1 MRVVQR
7 VANFLASH
15 LLAVYAAVALL
26 YLLAPIAAVTLFS
39 FNDPVGRSNYA
50 WSSFTFDNWLS
61 LFRDPTLVQAV
72 GTSLRIAL
80 ISTTIATIL
89 GTLMALALVRYQFR
103 LRKSID
109 LFIFLPLAT
118 PEIVLGASLLT
129 LFVTLRIPLGD
140 LTLILAHVMFNV
152 SYVVVTLKARLAGFD
167 MRLEEAAADLGANPL
182 QTFWRITFPLILPG
196 IAAAGLLAFS
206 LSIDD
211 FVITNFTAG
220 RTTTFPMF
228 VWGSA
233 RVGVPPQVNAI
244 GTIFFVA
251 AVSAVAIGSFLQRRR
266 A

>member
-1 MRVVQR
+1 MC
-7 VANFLASH
+7 
-15 LLAVYAAVALL
+15 
-26 YLLAPIAAVTLFS
+26 
-39 FNDPVGRSNYA
+39 
-50 WSSFTFDNWLS
+50 SSDLDNWLS

-80 ISTTIATIL
+80 VSTTVATIL
-89 GTLMALALVRYQFR
+89 GTLMALALVRYKFR

-109 LFIFLPLAT
+109 LFVFLPLAT

-196 IAAAGLLAFS
+196 IAAGALLAFGLS
-206 LSIDD
+206 LDD
-211 FVITNFTAG
+211 FVITRFNAG
-220 RTTTFPMF
+220 QTQTFP
-228 VWGSA
+228 VYVYLKVQKGI
-233 RVGVPPQVNAI
+233 PPQVNAFA
-244 GTIFFVA
+244 TLFFVA
-251 AVSAVAIGSFLQRRR
+251 TVTLVAVAALLQRRR
-266 A
+266 ANLSK